1 MGSGVVN
8 LLYVKWKKKSSA
20 SNEGEKKTGQELPL
34 VNHEALIFTQNNP
47 VFGA

>member
-1 MGSGVVN
+1 MK
-8 LLYVKWKKKSSA
+8 VK
-20 SNEGEKKTGQELPL
+20 EKTGQELPL